1 MYVSS
6 STAHYKS
13 HLYNHWYLLFYVQ
26 DHSRNSMEH
35 VNTNTLV
42 NIPHCSVGNWS
53 IGIPIVKGSILNV
66 LAFRLIN
73 LKLIKYLCLTNR
85 CFLSRITQFG
95 TAINLHAM
103 TLASWDTNEC
113 FWISKGVNFLDTN
126 STKKR
131 YPVFQLIVIN
141 NVVLYLPTIVNFV
154 HIVYKKHHGFS
165 NSHISDKQYA
175 LSSPLTKI
183 NSTYS
188 CKFQSK
194 PIQKKW

>member
-1 MYVSS
+1 MNLTRCCNFILHYCIIIWVKFNAQHWQIYLLYSNISYLIFVQVLVPNNQFDLARGSKFYANLGIFMKINNWYEMYVSS

-13 HLYNHWYLLFYVQ
+13 HLYNHWYLLLYVQ

-85 CFLSRITQFG
+85 CFLSRITG
-95 TAINLHAM
+95 L
-103 TLASWDTNEC
+103 
-113 FWISKGVNFLDTN
+113 
-126 STKKR
+126 
-131 YPVFQLIVIN
+131 
-141 NVVLYLPTIVNFV
+141 VL
-154 HIVYKKHHGFS
+154 
-165 NSHISDKQYA
+165 Q
-175 LSSPLTKI
+175 
-183 NSTYS
+183 
-188 CKFQSK
+188 
-194 PIQKKW
+194 